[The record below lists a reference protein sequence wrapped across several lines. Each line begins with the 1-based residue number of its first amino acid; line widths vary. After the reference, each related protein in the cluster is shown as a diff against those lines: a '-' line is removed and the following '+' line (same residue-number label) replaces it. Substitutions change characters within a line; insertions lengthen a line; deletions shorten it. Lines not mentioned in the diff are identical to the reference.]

1 VFGQKEMMNKIE
13 AFNQSL
19 FLQINAGVDTPSWA
33 VDTAIVFA
41 DDLIYLIPVLLVVL
55 WLWGDGGRRNQAIKA
70 CLVTLLALGAN
81 QVIGFVWQH
90 PRPFMIG
97 LGHAWIP
104 HAADS
109 SFPSDHLTVFSGIGL
124 TLLFGGALRLAAAV
138 LAAGFVVAWTRV
150 FLGLHF
156 PLDMAGAVAVTGVA
170 YVVVSPLWRMA
181 GGPLTSLA
189 EKLYRV
195 VFARPIAAGWVR
207 R

>member
-1 VFGQKEMMNKIE
+1 MSEEETMNKIE

-19 FLQINAGVDTPSWA
+19 FLWINASVDTPSWA
-33 VDTAIVFA
+33 VDTAIVLA
-41 DDLIYLIPVLLVVL
+41 DDLIYLIPVLLLVL
-55 WLWGDGGRRNQAIKA
+55 WLWGDGARRNQAIKA

-81 QVIGFVWQH
+81 QVIGLVWQH

-109 SFPSDHLTVFSGIGL
+109 SFPSDHLTVFAGIGL
-124 TLLFGGALRLAAAV
+124 TLLFSGAFRIAAAV
-138 LAAGFVVAWTRV
+138 LVTGFSVAWTRV

-156 PLDMAGAVAVTGVA
+156 PLDMVGAVAVTGVA
-170 YVVVSPLWRMA
+170 YIVVSPLWRMT
-181 GGPLTSLA
+181 GDTLTNLA
-189 EKLYRV
+189 VKLYRA
-195 VFARPIAAGWVR
+195 VFSHPIASGWVR